1 MHKIVAL
8 AAILLALSSSS
19 ANTGLSKRSHAP
31 RVLNGYLLS
40 GWCNDLPFRDEDSQL
55 RANYYQAYS
64 DGLCTMFVTF
74 GIEISRADGAVAAN
88 YCLPSNVNYL
98 TIAQDFASLL
108 RKNREAREADPF
120 DVLINMMEVKYP
132 CSAK

>member
-1 MHKIVAL
+1 MYKVIAL
-8 AAILLALSSSS
+8 AAVMLALASSS

-40 GWCNDLPFRDEDSQL
+40 GWCNDLPFRDEDAQL

-74 GIEISRADGAVAAN
+74 GIDISRGDGVVAAN
-88 YCLPSNVNYL
+88 YCLPSNVQYVTVAN
-98 TIAQDFASLL
+98 DFAMLL
-108 RKNREAREADPF
+108 RRNREARDADPF
-120 DVLINMMEVKYP
+120 DVLINMLEVKYP
-132 CSAK
+132 CHAR

>member
-1 MHKIVAL
+1 MHKVIAS
-8 AAILLALSSSS
+8 AAILLVLASSS
-19 ANTGLSKRSHAP
+19 ADTGLTKRSHGP

-74 GIEISRADGAVAAN
+74 GIEISRGEGAVSAN
-88 YCLPSNVNYL
+88 YCLPSDVKYL
-98 TIAQDFASLL
+98 TVAQDFATHL
-108 RKNREAREADPF
+108 RRNKEAREADPL
-120 DVLINMMEVKYP
+120 DVLINLMEVKYP
-132 CSAK
+132 CNAK